1 MRDVP
6 RGVLKS
12 ATRRAARASQP
23 ALEVSVSA
31 FARVRA
37 TQNRRIARIRTLRG
51 SAGGRVK
58 RQRSGE
64 VPRRVLDSAIGDERF
79 PQRVRHFRTQH
90 RSKPQNGS
98 SSTRSVPAR
107 TFFEGTRTRVRKKL
121 PPARYK
127 AAYPSGKSAPTDRLA
142 LG

>member
-51 SAGGRVK
+51 SGGGRIK

-64 VPRRVLDSAIGDERF
+64 VARRVLDLAIGVERF
-79 PQRVRHFRTQH
+79 P
-90 RSKPQNGS
+90 
-98 SSTRSVPAR
+98 
-107 TFFEGTRTRVRKKL
+107 
-121 PPARYK
+121 
-127 AAYPSGKSAPTDRLA
+127 
-142 LG
+142 